1 MTGSG
6 EQSIQGGAPVVKTV
20 RSWSK
25 PEGIPDLIGRK
36 RVDWSVFVDGTAI
49 PLEFHEDFRVANG
62 GRTLARGESHEV
74 HLVVAGKPFV
84 AQLVNENRA
93 TPSDTLQIR
102 YDSNA
107 ELRELLAQ
115 QFHLAY
121 DYLVCERA
129 RRKEAGRRLFL
140 TVPAPMAAY
149 MDFIATGVAFRY
161 GVDLTVART
170 AG

>member
-1 MTGSG
+1 MGK
-6 EQSIQGGAPVVKTV
+6 AV

-25 PEGIPDLIGRK
+25 PEGIPGLIGRK

-49 PLEFHEDFRVANG
+49 PLEFHEDFREANG
-62 GRTLARGESHEV
+62 GRTLARGESHEI
-74 HLVVAGKPFV
+74 HLVVAGKPF
-84 AQLVNENRA
+84 AARLVNLDRS

-102 YDSNA
+102 YDSNTDLK
-107 ELRELLAQ
+107 EVLAQ

-140 TVPAPMAAY
+140 TVPAPLAGH

-161 GVDLTVART
+161 GVELTVARA

>member
-1 MTGSG
+1 MRAS
-6 EQSIQGGAPVVKTV
+6 SDRPMRGGGLVGKSV

-25 PEGIPDLIGRK
+25 PEGIPGLIGRK

-49 PLEFHEDFRVANG
+49 PLEFHEDFREANG
-62 GRTLARGESHEV
+62 GRTLARGESHEI

-84 AQLVNENRA
+84 AELVSKNRA

-107 ELRELLAQ
+107 ALRELLAQ

-129 RRKEAGRRLFL
+129 RRKEVGRRLFL
-140 TVPAPMAAY
+140 LVPAPLTAY

-161 GVDLTVART
+161 GVELVGVRAV
-170 AG
+170 G